1 MKRRRVGE
9 EERRRGGEEARRRGG
24 EADRRREGE
33 EEGRRYGECLREVER
48 MRMRECKRL
57 GGETRSIRE
66 SKVEIEKGLRR
77 GGKKR
82 IGESEK

>member
-1 MKRRRVGE
+1 MESSRGEEEESRRGGGE
-9 EERRRGGEEARRRGG
+9 EERRRYR
-24 EADRRREGE
+24 
-33 EEGRRYGECLREVER
+33 ECLREVER

-82 IGESEK
+82 IEESEK